1 MLHAL
6 RCLFFGLFIPGLVG
20 AAPFEEEALELLK
33 KTEISK
39 ACYLEEAQA
48 LHLKVQAMLENN
60 LKAQPE
66 GCASKPN
73 PLEHSTLPSKKA
85 SHPLLIFVSLS
96 MPEASLK
103 SLYQEAESLGAVLV
117 LRGLQD
123 HSFKKTA
130 STLKR
135 LGIAVQIDPTLFTR
149 HEVRQVPT
157 FIGLYS
163 EGVHRL
169 SGNVSLSYVIEQ
181 FEGRS

>member
-1 MLHAL
+1 M
-6 RCLFFGLFIPGLVG
+6 LFIVRFLFLGLLLPAFVE

-39 ACYLEEAQA
+39 SAYLEEAQA
-48 LHLKVQAMLENN
+48 LHSKVQAMLENN

-73 PLEHSTLPSKKA
+73 PLEDSALPSKKA
-85 SHPLLIFVSLS
+85 SRPILIFVSLS

>member
-1 MLHAL
+1 M
-6 RCLFFGLFIPGLVG
+6 LFIMRFLFLGLLLPAFVG

-39 ACYLEEAQA
+39 ARYLQEAQA
-48 LHLKVQAMLENN
+48 LHSKTQSILEEN
-60 LKAQPE
+60 LKAQPN
-66 GCASKPN
+66 GCVSKPN
-73 PLEHSTLPSKKA
+73 PLEDSALPSKKA

-96 MPEASLK
+96 MPQASLQA
-103 SLYQEAESLGAVLV
+103 LYQDSEKWGAVLV

-130 STLKR
+130 STLKK
-135 LGIAVQIDPTLFTR
+135 LGIAVQIDPVLFTR
-149 HEVRQVPT
+149 YEVRQVPT
-157 FIGLYS
+157 FVGLYP

>member
-1 MLHAL
+1 MLYVL
-6 RCLFFGLFIPGLVG
+6 RVLFFGLFIPAFVG

-39 ACYLEEAQA
+39 SAYLEEAQA
-48 LHLKVQAMLENN
+48 LHLKAQIILKKN
-60 LKAQPE
+60 LKMPLDASV
-66 GCASKPN
+66 SKPN
-73 PLEHSTLPSKKA
+73 PLKDSALPSKKA

-96 MPEASLK
+96 MPEASLQA
-103 SLYQEAESLGAVLV
+103 LYQEAESLGAVLV

-135 LGIAVQIDPTLFTR
+135 LSIAVQIDPTLFTR

-157 FIGLYS
+157 FIGLYP
-163 EGVHRL
+163 
-169 SGNVSLSYVIEQ
+169 
-181 FEGRS
+181 

>member
-39 ACYLEEAQA
+39 SAYLDEAEE
-48 LHLKVQAMLENN
+48 LHLKAQIILKKN
-60 LKAQPE
+60 LKMSLDAS
-66 GCASKPN
+66 ASKPN
-73 PLEHSTLPSKKA
+73 PLEDSALPSKKE
-85 SHPLLIFVSLS
+85 SRPILIFVSLS
-96 MPEASLK
+96 MPEVSLQA
-103 SLYQEAESLGAVLV
+103 LYQEAESLGAVLV
-117 LRGLQD
+117 LRGLQE

-149 HEVRQVPT
+149 YEVSQVPT
-157 FIGLYS
+157 FVGLYP